1 MVHQSVVHRLKVDGC
16 MTKRLTMSQ
25 GSRLVLY
32 ALLLWPLLASGCVT
46 PPSFS
51 PGPADPDAPTEFTQT
66 QSGLRYRIMR
76 RGTGP
81 HPKASDT
88 VKVHYSGSLED
99 GRIFDS
105 SYLRGKPETFA
116 LSGLIAGWAE
126 GLQLVQ
132 QGGMI
137 ELEVPPD
144 LGYGAQGA
152 GGSIPPGATLHFTV
166 ELIDIR

>member
-1 MVHQSVVHRLKVDGC
+1 
-16 MTKRLTMSQ
+16 MTKRQTMLRN
-25 GSRLVLY
+25 SRPVFC

-66 QSGLRYRIMR
+66 ESGLRYRILR
-76 RGTGP
+76 RGTDP
-81 HPKASDT
+81 RPKATDT
-88 VKVHYSGSLED
+88 VKVHYTGTLED

-105 SYLRGKPETFA
+105 SYQRGRPETFA
-116 LSGLIAGWAE
+116 LSRLIPGWAE

-137 ELEVPPD
+137 ELVVPPD
-144 LGYGAQGA
+144 LGYGAHGVP
-152 GGSIPPGATLHFTV
+152 GSIPPQATLHFTV

>member
-1 MVHQSVVHRLKVDGC
+1 MVHRCL
-16 MTKRLTMSQ
+16 TKRLTMLKR
-25 GSRLVLY
+25 SRPALCV
-32 ALLLWPLLASGCVT
+32 LLLWPLLASGCVT

-66 QSGLRYRIMR
+66 ESGLRYRILR

-81 HPKASDT
+81 RPTATDT

-99 GRIFDS
+99 GRVFDS
-105 SYLRGKPETFA
+105 SYRRGKPETFA
-116 LSGLIAGWAE
+116 LSSLIAGWAE

-137 ELEVPPD
+137 ELEIPPD

-166 ELIDIR
+166 ELLDIR